1 MNVQKMT
8 FKEAIEKKIFKPNR
22 TYEYK
27 GRKLTLREISKL
39 YNINYQTIL
48 SRLRQGMNIND
59 VIEKKINHPTTK
71 YFIINDKK
79 MTVQEIAKLYN
90 LNVNTTYS
98 RLITL
103 KWNIEKFINVINKEE
118 HSDEEI

>member
-1 MNVQKMT
+1 MTLEDAIKFEVGRKFEYNGEIGTVKYFAEKYGLDADLIRKRMNVQKMN

-48 SRLRQGMNIND
+48 SRLCQGMNIND
-59 VIEKKINHPTTK
+59 VIEKK
-71 YFIINDKK
+71 
-79 MTVQEIAKLYN
+79 
-90 LNVNTTYS
+90 
-98 RLITL
+98 R
-103 KWNIEKFINVINKEE
+103 
-118 HSDEEI
+118 